1 MGPGKPFTQI
11 SVDSGAWDLKRQKF
25 QSIPKEAERKLH
37 RRICMTDGLEVRIRF
52 INETEVTIWVLRKV
66 TEGTK
71 IRDQTMRMLNC
82 CC

>member
-1 MGPGKPFTQI
+1 
-11 SVDSGAWDLKRQKF
+11 
-25 QSIPKEAERKLH
+25 
-37 RRICMTDGLEVRIRF
+37 MTDGLEVRIGF

-66 TEGTK
+66 AEGTK